1 MSLFDETDFLS
12 LSRDLRHSLGKQ
24 KAKQTGVKVGEDKLK
39 AYRAERV
46 EVLRR
51 LYEENPVQEEKIL
64 IYEHPSGDGRKNIY
78 QMDAIDENPYS
89 PFDDL
94 ELLEEKMPN
103 REDFI

>member
-12 LSRDLRHSLGKQ
+12 LSRDLRDSLGKKKTPQ
-24 KAKQTGVKVGEDKLK
+24 SGGNERLK
-39 AYRAERV
+39 RYREQRV

-51 LYEENPVQEEKIL
+51 LYAENPVEEKKIL
-64 IYEHPSGDGRKNIY
+64 TYEHPSGDGRKNIY
-78 QMDAIDENPYS
+78 EFDAVEENPYS

>member
-24 KAKQTGVKVGEDKLK
+24 KTKQTGV
-39 AYRAERV
+39 
-46 EVLRR
+46 
-51 LYEENPVQEEKIL
+51 N
-64 IYEHPSGDGRKNIY
+64 
-78 QMDAIDENPYS
+78 AIDENPYS

>member
-24 KAKQTGVKVGEDKLK
+24 KTKQTGVKVGEDKLK

-64 IYEHPSGDGRKNIY
+64 IYE
-78 QMDAIDENPYS
+78 NPYS